1 MEKGV
6 NDEVDDENEEND
18 DEKEEKEK
26 TDYESNTIGE
36 GKAVND
42 ERVGKDVALVE

>member
-26 TDYESNTIGE
+26 QIM
-36 GKAVND
+36 KATQ
-42 ERVGKDVALVE
+42 LVKVKQ